1 MRELNNNNN
10 KNHSTIMFIIGSN
23 KTFTDKLIIVPPETN
38 HCYLNTHL
46 FVRNQVYLENS
57 PNTVQ
62 IQFKKSEKH
71 VSQEFSFAELTTT

>member
-23 KTFTDKLIIVPPETN
+23 KTFTEKLIIVPPETN

-57 PNTVQ
+57 HKYSSNTVQ
-62 IQFKKSEKH
+62 KI
-71 VSQEFSFAELTTT
+71 